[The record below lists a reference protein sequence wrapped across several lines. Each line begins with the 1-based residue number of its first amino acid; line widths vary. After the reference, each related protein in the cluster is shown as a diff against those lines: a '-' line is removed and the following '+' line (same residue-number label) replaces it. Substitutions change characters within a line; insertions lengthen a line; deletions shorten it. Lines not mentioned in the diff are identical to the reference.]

1 MMADPA
7 PRDYGDD
14 TNYRTR
20 AGGEKNRTGNAL
32 NSGVDAAEIPTK
44 DARDHLA
51 AAKPNRNASPPP
63 SDLERSRGYV
73 RSRGG

>member
-1 MMADPA
+1 MAVA
-7 PRDYGDD
+7 RDYGDD
-14 TNYRTR
+14 TNYRTT
-20 AGGEKNRTGNAL
+20 AGGAKSRTGNAL
-32 NSGVDAAEIPTK
+32 NSGVDAADIPTK

-51 AAKPNRNASPPP
+51 AAKPNRNAPPP

>member
-1 MMADPA
+1 MAGPA

-14 TNYRTR
+14 TNYTTPKG
-20 AGGEKNRTGNAL
+20 AKSHIGNAL
-32 NSGVDAAEIPTK
+32 NSGIDAQDIPTK
-44 DARDHLA
+44 DGRDFIA
-51 AAKPNRNASPPP
+51 KAKPNTNAPPAP

>member
-1 MMADPA
+1 MPGPA

-14 TNYRTR
+14 TNYRTPK
-20 AGGEKNRTGNAL
+20 GEKSRIGNAL
-32 NSGVDAAEIPTK
+32 NSGVDMTDIPVK
-44 DARDHLA
+44 DARDHLRN
-51 AAKPNRNASPPP
+51 AKPERNVPPPP

>member
-1 MMADPA
+1 MPVV
-7 PRDYGDD
+7 PRDLGDD

-20 AGGEKNRTGNAL
+20 AGGEKSRTGNAL
-32 NSGVDAAEIPTK
+32 NSGVDMTDIPTK

-51 AAKPNRNASPPP
+51 SAKPERNAPPPP
-63 SDLERSRGYV
+63 SDEERCRGYV